1 MEAYWRELCRIGAVG
16 EPLRARCVQSERL
29 ETGMSTEYPQVARVL
44 KGIAIGSAIGL
55 ILWLLIGL
63 LLSSVL

>member
-1 MEAYWRELCRIGAVG
+1 
-16 EPLRARCVQSERL
+16 
-29 ETGMSTEYPQVARVL
+29 MSTEYPQVARVL

-63 LLSSVL
+63 LLSSMF